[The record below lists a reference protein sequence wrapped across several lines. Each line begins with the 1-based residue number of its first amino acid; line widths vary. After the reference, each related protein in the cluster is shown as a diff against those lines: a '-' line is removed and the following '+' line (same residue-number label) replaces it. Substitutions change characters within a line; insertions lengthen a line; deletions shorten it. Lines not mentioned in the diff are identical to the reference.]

1 MSEQTCAEQKTSAQ
15 PKTAVTSDKTAP
27 FNWLLQPGA
36 HSGGSA
42 GGGAASM
49 PRKDV
54 ELFVKYAWFFGFFF
68 ALLLLIASFGI
79 IAES

>member
-1 MSEQTCAEQKTSAQ
+1 MSEQAYAEQKTPVQ
-15 PKTAVTSDKTAP
+15 PKTAETPDKTAP
-27 FNWLLQPGA
+27 FNWLLQPGS

-42 GGGAASM
+42 GGATSA

>member
-1 MSEQTCAEQKTSAQ
+1 MSEQTYAEQKTSVQ
-15 PKTAVTSDKTAP
+15 PKTATAPDKKAP
-27 FNWLLQPGA
+27 FNWLLQPG
-36 HSGGSA
+36 SQTETLT
-42 GGGAASM
+42 GGAIST